1 MIVAVTVA
9 DVLLPPEVH
18 LGPFLIAAPAVTA
31 SFAGPRVTALVGAV
45 AVRP

>member
-1 MIVAVTVA
+1 MAVTVA

-18 LGPFLIAAPAVTA
+18 LGPFPIAAPAVTA